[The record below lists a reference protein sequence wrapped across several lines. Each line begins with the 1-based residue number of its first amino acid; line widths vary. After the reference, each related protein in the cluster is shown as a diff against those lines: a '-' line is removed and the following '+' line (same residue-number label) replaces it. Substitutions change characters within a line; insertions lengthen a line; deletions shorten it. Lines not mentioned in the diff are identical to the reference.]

1 MTQTARS
8 QDVREILSVQSL
20 PLAGYRY
27 IAARYSERRY
37 NAFVPDSRL
46 TSQAFHVLIALAG
59 RDQHGYGIM
68 QDVASRT
75 QGKIRLG
82 AGTLYGLIKRL
93 LEDGLIVEVPETKRP
108 PKSEDDGRRRY
119 YRLTPH
125 GRRTA
130 QAEAAR
136 LNELLEQARAHGLV
150 AKSN

>member
-1 MTQTARS
+1 
-8 QDVREILSVQSL
+8 
-20 PLAGYRY
+20 
-27 IAARYSERRY
+27 
-37 NAFVPDSRL
+37 VPESRL
-46 TSQAFHVLIALAG
+46 TSQAFHVLVALAA

-68 QDVASRT
+68 QDIASRT

-93 LEDGLIVEVPETKRP
+93 LEDGLIVEVRETKRP

-119 YRLTPH
+119 YRLTPN

-130 QAEAAR
+130 QAEVAR

-150 AKSN
+150 AKPN